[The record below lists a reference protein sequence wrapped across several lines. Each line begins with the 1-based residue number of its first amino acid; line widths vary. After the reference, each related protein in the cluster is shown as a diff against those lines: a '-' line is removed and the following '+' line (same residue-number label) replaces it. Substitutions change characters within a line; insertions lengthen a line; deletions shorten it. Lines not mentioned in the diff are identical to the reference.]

1 MKKTEKYGN
10 KPEKENIEKLIKQ
23 AHKLE
28 ARNFEFVVRRNTK
41 NLETGEISPG
51 KLERGWR
58 ILNINNDGLVTLYN
72 DKHSEGGIFHI
83 PIKQLQ
89 ELNEELFNLAD
100 SLE

>member
-1 MKKTEKYGN
+1 MEKTEKHNTQSAEGIGQL
-10 KPEKENIEKLIKQ
+10 IERAQKLK
-23 AHKLE
+23 

-41 NLETGEISPG
+41 NLETGEVSPG

-72 DKHSEGGIFHI
+72 EKYSEGGIFHI
-83 PIKQLQ
+83 PIKQLE
-89 ELNEELFNLAD
+89 ELNGEIFKLAD